1 MSRVVSD
8 IAVSV
13 GADISSLRSGL
24 DEGSRRVGAF
34 GSDTETMGRR
44 LARMGKIAGVAAL
57 AVATAMTAMAA
68 KGADAAREIELL
80 SRASNASVADFQKM
94 AYGAAKF
101 GIAQDKLADILK
113 DTTDRVGDFLTTG
126 GGPMADFFETVAP
139 KIGITAD
146 AFRGLSGPAALQLF
160 VSSLEKANVSQERM
174 TFFMEAMASDATALL
189 PALRNGGKEL
199 ARFGAEA
206 EAAGLILSSDTI
218 AAAAGAK
225 KGFTDVA
232 AALEVASVK
241 MASGLSPVIL
251 GFSMLLVDLIEVV
264 SSVVGG
270 LYDLVA
276 PQSALEIAT
285 DRVVEAMADEIKQS
299 QLLDLALAS
308 GTRMSTTMA
317 RTKLEEARA
326 RLKNAAA
333 ALTEAKAE
341 KLASGEFQ
349 KITADAA
356 RNEGGSNGILQSYG
370 PGPGGAIDR
379 DLYDMGA
386 IGRRVSPDTQ
396 NTMDDFGAL
405 FAGPAEL
412 VEHLAAV
419 EENIK
424 TLSEGIA
431 TAVDG
436 IVITGDYIDPVKKG
450 ERTPGGGAAPDG
462 AGDLPGQD
470 PLDGLVVGFD
480 AERDILV
487 EQYDERLRLLTE
499 FRQSKN
505 MTDEEF
511 NATEARIKAEHEGR
525 MGNLEAR
532 RRDATLNGVQ
542 GMFGDLS
549 ALMGSENKKIFAV
562 GKIAALAEAGISGY
576 KSAILAWEKGM
587 QIGGPPL
594 AAAFAG
600 ASVLKTGML
609 MSKINSAT
617 ASGSG
622 GSAGGGGAGGSVDA
636 PVAAAPAPVQQVNV
650 SMGGQQF
657 FPRSAIVGLVKA
669 INEARAD
676 GASLSDITI
685 G

>member
-34 GSDTETMGRR
+34 GSDTQTMARR
-44 LARMGKIAGVAAL
+44 LTSMGKTAGTVAL
-57 AVATAMTAMAA
+57 AVTTAMTAIAK

-80 SRASNASVADFQKM
+80 ARASNTTVDDFQKM
-94 AYGAAKF
+94 AYGAAKL
-101 GIAQDKLADILK
+101 GIAQDKLAGIFQ

-146 AFRGLSGPAALQLF
+146 AFKGLSGPAALQLF

-174 TFFMEAMASDATALL
+174 VFFMEAMASDATALL
-189 PALRNGGKEL
+189 PALRNGGAEM

-206 EAAGLILSSDTI
+206 QAAGLILSSDTI

-225 KGFTDVA
+225 KGFSDIASAV
-232 AALEVASVK
+232 EVASVK
-241 MASGLSPVIL
+241 LAAGLAPTIL
-251 GFSMLLVDLIEVV
+251 NVSAAIVELIGNTSDL
-264 SSVVGG
+264 VGG
-270 LYDLVA
+270 IAALMF
-276 PQSALEIAT
+276 PQSELEKGT
-285 DRVVEAMADEIKQS
+285 DRVVEAMADEIRQS
-299 QLLDLALAS
+299 QLLDQALRS
-308 GTRMSTTMA
+308 GSQMSV
-317 RTKLEEARA
+317 
-326 RLKNAAA
+326 AAA
-333 ALTEAKAE
+333 RE
-341 KLASGEFQ
+341 KLAEAKSRYEN
-349 KITADAA
+349 ARAA
-356 RNEGGSNGILQSYG
+356 IVERRAISLGSDEYSKLTNQISAGQSILGNLAANDQLVPFSKKEIYEEEQAALVGLLNKRAALLQSDKDLQEQQELANSNISSIETAISNST
-370 PGPGGAIDR
+370 GG
-379 DLYDMGA
+379 
-386 IGRRVSPDTQ
+386 V
-396 NTMDDFGAL
+396 
-405 FAGPAEL
+405 
-412 VEHLAAV
+412 
-419 EENIK
+419 
-424 TLSEGIA
+424 
-431 TAVDG
+431 
-436 IVITGDYIDPVKKG
+436 VITGDYIDPIKKG
-450 ERTPGGGAAPDG
+450 ERTPGGGGGGAAPEG
-462 AGDLPGQD
+462 AEGLVSQD

-480 AERDILV
+480 AEREILV

-525 MGNLEAR
+525 MENLEAR
-532 RRDATLNGVQ
+532 RREATLNGVQ